1 MDALSRSF
9 ESLWTLL
16 GAHAGPYAAR
26 VLGALAI
33 ALAAWLGARLARAAA
48 QRAATRA
55 RLEERLGST
64 GLAATLGGV
73 ASAAVWL
80 LALPA
85 LLGTLELHGLLAP
98 VNAMLSRLMGFVPN
112 VVGAAV
118 VLAIGLLVARIARQL
133 VSGLARAA
141 GAERV
146 AEKLGLAGALG
157 AEGLSGLAGRIVF
170 VLLLLPTVMAALQP
184 LGMDALTQPLSRLF
198 DTLIGIVPRLLSAA
212 LVLGIAVFVGRA
224 LANLTAAL
232 LAGAGLDRLPAR
244 LMGEARGAADAAATA
259 GSAAGSAAASA
270 ASTGAPPPPAAM
282 RFGGRALSEWV
293 GSAVMAGLVLA
304 ALAQATEIIGL
315 PVLTELVATLGAALA
330 RLAVAAVL
338 LLAGVLLAAAA
349 ARAVE
354 ATPWPNARALGFTA
368 RAAILFFAGAL
379 AMRQAGLPAE
389 IVGIAFGAVVGA
401 VAIAVAVAFG
411 LGGREVAART
421 LARLAASFEAPA
433 GAASAVSSAADAAAT
448 PIDTRPGEGRG
459 TSRA

>member
-48 QRAATRA
+48 HRAATRA

-85 LLGTLELHGLLAP
+85 LLGTLELHGVLAP
-98 VNAMLSRLMGFVPN
+98 VNAMLSRLMAFVPN

-141 GAERV
+141 GAERA

-224 LANLTAAL
+224 LANLTSAL

-244 LMGEARGAADAAATA
+244 LMGEARGAADTATP
-259 GSAAGSAAASA
+259 
-270 ASTGAPPPPAAM
+270 ASTTATSAPPAM

-315 PVLTELVATLGAALA
+315 PVLSELVATLGAALA

-411 LGGREVAART
+411 LGGRDVAART

-433 GAASAVSSAADAAAT
+433 AAPVASAAAEASAT
-448 PIDTRPGEGRG
+448 PTDTRLGEGRG
-459 TSRA
+459 TGRA